1 MDPQTE
7 ELKQLLVNRYRNLG
21 YDVQSSDDT
30 LHLRFSPDSP
40 SPAVMVKVAYDNA
53 PMDRESVQRIFND
66 LEQQAVRNG
75 CHQYRLV
82 NPAGFTPECRV
93 FEDYN
98 LALSDS
104 TYVRNMGKPGF
115 LDLYAHNEKMHR
127 EIQTA
132 FRTSNRVAAVQAT
145 GSGKSLLIAASV
157 RDNAGKRQLVIAP
170 RTNIHAEIA
179 RHIPKNIPVDY
190 MTFQMLGILE
200 SEGQIGS
207 LQYDRIYIDEFHH
220 SGATRWGA
228 AVQGLLAANPEA
240 KVLGTTATSMH
251 THAEKGERDMAMELF
266 DKVAGRMELPDA
278 LVRHILRTPDYVCMP
293 SSYDNLRKDLAARSE
308 VRSDQ
313 EKADQVN
320 RLVDAWEKD
329 MPLHEIIRSKLP
341 ATNCKMI
348 VFSSDIGQL
357 KANKKLI
364 ASLMEKAGISYKGYD
379 YYHSG
384 NKRTLEG
391 LEKFKNEKTRSRA
404 QIIFCIDMLNEGV
417 HVPGVQAAFFLRP
430 TGSQTVFHQ
439 QLGRIMAAGSNDC
452 TVVFDMVDN
461 VYSRGVADLAEGV
474 RAASE
479 AKADALSLPGRAY
492 RDPEPVSFRVDDYLK
507 LFREQ
512 KEAVAPRQQA
522 ESFEEK
528 LARIVANYTEDGRIK
543 IRTYNTQT
551 RNDEAWFYTQT
562 KKYAMDAL
570 TPEQRALMDKLSFDP
585 YIPPEQKKEIEL
597 DKFLRNY
604 RLHHGDIGS
613 MSIVDQA
620 FYKRTALQMVSNS
633 LDLVVYRKMA
643 DAGVTFI
650 GYKIPANYK
659 VAQTFKLDTPEAVAE
674 KMIALEA
681 EAKRMAVRAG
691 RPRLS
696 DEQKAQN
703 KLRKTVA
710 SKTEGETYKV
720 NGSERRF
727 GGVKSREEIEALKRS
742 ASMGFMENRNSSS
755 RRARR

>member
-1 MDPQTE
+1 M
-7 ELKQLLVNRYRNLG
+7 
-21 YDVQSSDDT
+21 
-30 LHLRFSPDSP
+30 
-40 SPAVMVKVAYDNA
+40 
-53 PMDRESVQRIFND
+53 
-66 LEQQAVRNG
+66 
-75 CHQYRLV
+75 
-82 NPAGFTPECRV
+82 
-93 FEDYN
+93 
-98 LALSDS
+98 
-104 TYVRNMGKPGF
+104 
-115 LDLYAHNEKMHR
+115 
-127 EIQTA
+127 
-132 FRTSNRVAAVQAT
+132 
-145 GSGKSLLIAASV
+145 
-157 RDNAGKRQLVIAP
+157 
-170 RTNIHAEIA
+170 
-179 RHIPKNIPVDY
+179 
-190 MTFQMLGILE
+190 
-200 SEGQIGS
+200 
-207 LQYDRIYIDEFHH
+207 
-220 SGATRWGA
+220 
-228 AVQGLLAANPEA
+228 
-240 KVLGTTATSMH
+240 
-251 THAEKGERDMAMELF
+251 
-266 DKVAGRMELPDA
+266 
-278 LVRHILRTPDYVCMP
+278 
-293 SSYDNLRKDLAARSE
+293 
-308 VRSDQ
+308 
-313 EKADQVN
+313 
-320 RLVDAWEKD
+320 
-329 MPLHEIIRSKLP
+329 
-341 ATNCKMI
+341 
-348 VFSSDIGQL
+348 
-357 KANKKLI
+357 
-364 ASLMEKAGISYKGYD
+364 
-379 YYHSG
+379 
-384 NKRTLEG
+384 
-391 LEKFKNEKTRSRA
+391 
-404 QIIFCIDMLNEGV
+404 
-417 HVPGVQAAFFLRP
+417 
-430 TGSQTVFHQ
+430 
-439 QLGRIMAAGSNDC
+439 
-452 TVVFDMVDN
+452 
-461 VYSRGVADLAEGV
+461 
-474 RAASE
+474 
-479 AKADALSLPGRAY
+479 
-492 RDPEPVSFRVDDYLK
+492 
-507 LFREQ
+507 
-512 KEAVAPRQQA
+512 
-522 ESFEEK
+522 
-528 LARIVANYTEDGRIK
+528 ANYTEDGRIK